1 MEKDVLK
8 LINEAKMMD
17 LIDEDGTKYNLK
29 PLPGLNES
37 ELNDLEKDLP
47 CQIPT
52 HIRNLLTECRGID
65 GLLDIIEF
73 TGQECASGFEFELF
87 PTAIAIAHD
96 GFGDYWVVDLC
107 HDSTDWKP
115 IYFCSHDPAVIVYQ
129 SPSLYHFIEE
139 VIKMFIPPHRSLIDD
154 VHEDLLMNIWRNN
167 PGMITHDQALNSE
180 DADIKEF
187 AKSLDEN
194 YLLID
199 MRNAQIGDGFSWG
212 RYGPKT
218 VNKRFGEKR
227 IFAYEVRK
235 SFWQRLIKK

>member
-1 MEKDVLK
+1 MEEDVVK
-8 LINEAKMMD
+8 LINKAKMMD

-37 ELNDLEKDLP
+37 ELNDLEKNLP

-52 HIRNLLTECRGID
+52 HIRELLTECRGID

-73 TGQECASGFEFELF
+73 TGQDCASGFEFELF
-87 PTAIAIAHD
+87 PSAIAIAHD
-96 GFGDYWVVDLC
+96 GFGDYWIVDLC
-107 HDSTDWKP
+107 RDSTDWGP
-115 IYFCSHDPAVIVYQ
+115 IYFCSHDPAVIVNQ
-129 SPSLYHFIEE
+129 SPSLYHFMEE
-139 VIKMFIPPHRSLIDD
+139 VIKMFVPPHRSLIDD
-154 VHEDLLMNIWRNN
+154 VHEELLLNIWRNN
-167 PGMITHDQALNSE
+167 PGMITRDHALNSN
-180 DADIKEF
+180 DLDIKEF

-218 VNKRFGEKR
+218 VNKRFGEQR
-227 IFAYEVRK
+227 IFAYEIGK
-235 SFWQRLIKK
+235 SFWQRLFRR